1 MKLKNLCIV
10 LSILFPLL
18 YLIYGFFQG
27 HSSSGLLIDA
37 LIAFC
42 IIPCGL
48 MGAWMWFSDGA
59 GRYINGFDNLSP
71 EVRNRFAKFYGIY
84 IIIGMFLI
92 TLSLSFFV
100 TGQMLPGFLLIALS
114 VFVFFYPIRYC
125 SNKVMSKKIP
135 LENSSYKVKA
145 SVCVLTATVLLM
157 PLPICD
163 YVFDDSNAVSLEFG
177 ESDFTVKAPMFN
189 HTFSYSEVAG
199 LTYDSDFDKGTR
211 VFGYGGSDI
220 CSGKFKNDS
229 FGKYELAA
237 YTNVKPCIVFSV
249 NGDMFAFNQK
259 SIDLTLSA
267 YNELCDRVNR
277 A

>member
-1 MKLKNLCIV
+1 
-10 LSILFPLL
+10 
-18 YLIYGFFQG
+18 
-27 HSSSGLLIDA
+27 
-37 LIAFC
+37 
-42 IIPCGL
+42 
-48 MGAWMWFSDGA
+48 MWFSDGA
-59 GRYINGFDNLSP
+59 GRYINGFGNLSP

-92 TLSLSFFV
+92 TLSLSFFGM
-100 TGQMLPGFLLIALS
+100 GQMLPGFLLIALS

-145 SVCVLTATVLLM
+145 SVCVLTATVLLI

-199 LTYDSDFDKGTR
+199 LTYDSDFDKGIR

-267 YNELCDRVNR
+267 YNELCDCVNR